1 MATSAFEH
9 EVLLVC
15 SSLDSFGLAR
25 FPKVLYKAG
34 CRVTLLSP
42 RGLVINH
49 SRFVARHIVT
59 TNDINAS
66 VLLLQEVLS
75 AQSPPFAQVIIGDEP
90 MLNQLAERRGEDW
103 LDGWFPVDHR
113 TKAVDIL
120 ISKHAFYDEM
130 VGAGLY
136 MPFSKLCYGKVEIE
150 ESINAV
156 GYPVILKSS
165 SGYAGTAVRQL
176 SDDSELESVYVD
188 WGAIDGPIM
197 VQQFCV
203 GKLGATD
210 VLFDHGVPVCWQSTY
225 KPESWPTPL
234 SPSSA
239 RILMYH
245 PSIADIITVVG
256 KVTGFHGFAAVDWIH
271 ETDSDRIC
279 LLEMNPRPTP
289 SVHLKL
295 HSGVD
300 FSRSFSQLLAGQR
313 IITSPKPILQSTR
326 LVKMFPQ
333 GLFWA
338 IDRGDVLGFIRCWHD
353 APWTDLKL
361 FIFYLDRVLYYYL
374 HKIGFFKN

>member
-1 MATSAFEH
+1 MAANAFEH

-75 AQSPPFAQVIIGDEP
+75 AQSPPFVQVIIGDEP
-90 MLNQLAERRGEDW
+90 MLNQLAEHRGEDW

-113 TKAVDIL
+113 TIAIDIIL
-120 ISKHAFYDEM
+120 SKHVFYDEM
-130 VGAGLY
+130 MRVGLY
-136 MPFSKLCYGKVEIE
+136 MPFSRLCHGRVEIE
-150 ESINAV
+150 EVVNAV
-156 GYPVILKSS
+156 GYPVFLKSW

-176 SDDSELESVYVD
+176 NDSSELESVFVEWDAVD
-188 WGAIDGPIM
+188 ESIL

-203 GKLGATD
+203 GELGATD
-210 VLFDHGVPVCWQSTY
+210 VLFDHGVPVCWQSSY
-225 KPESWPTPL
+225 KPENWPTQL

-239 RILMYH
+239 RKMMHHPDIEFIL
-245 PSIADIITVVG
+245 SEVG
-256 KVTGFHGFAAVDWIH
+256 KITGFHGFAAVDWIH
-271 ETDSDRIC
+271 EAHSDRIC
-279 LLEMNPRPTP
+279 LIEMNPRPTP
-289 SVHLKL
+289 SFHLDC
-295 HSGVD
+295 HSGVN
-300 FSRSFSQLLAGQR
+300 FSRCFNLLLSGQR
-313 IITSPKPILQSTR
+313 TITPPKPILQPTK
-326 LVKMFPQ
+326 LIKMFPQ

-338 IDRGDVLGFIRCWHD
+338 IDRGDFLGFIQCWQD
-353 APWTDLKL
+353 APWTDPALMVSY
-361 FIFYLDRVLYYYL
+361 IDRVLYYFL
-374 HKIGFFKN
+374 QKMGFLKS